1 MKVDLKHI
9 SSPCVQCYIRGG
21 GYSPDNCKSCEFN
34 IAIALLRNVLEIDEN
49 SPIIWENEFQKHYIG
64 EIWK

>member
-49 SPIIWENEFQKHYIG
+49 SPII
-64 EIWK
+64 